1 MEVKVE
7 AKMTGEE
14 VVQVFTSFLKEHN
27 IVAGD
32 GNIKILAI
40 NSKGQEVEI
49 APDKLNFVFKN
60 K

>member
-14 VVQVFTSFLKEHN
+14 VVQIFTNFLKEHN
-27 IVAGD
+27 IVAGT
-32 GNIKILAI
+32 GNIKILAL

-49 APDKLNFVFKN
+49 SPDKLNFVFN
-60 K
+60 NN